1 MNNYDKSVALDVLKG
16 VVTILVLP
24 GLLVVAGVV
33 WVLDRLTD

>member
-16 VVTILVLP
+16 VVTIFVLP

-33 WVLDRLTD
+33 WILDRLTD